1 MNPFLPISVQ
11 NDLVLASGSPR
22 RKKILEELGFEFETI
37 VSGVNENE
45 CFIDDPIKKVKALA
59 ELKAADVRKSCPGK
73 KIIGA
78 DTIVICRNEELGK
91 PADRK
96 EAAEMLAFLS
106 GKCHEVVTGI
116 AVIAPHNRRMI
127 NIEKTKVYFKELSSR
142 EIQAYINTNEPFDK
156 AGGYAIQGLAA
167 PFIKRI
173 EGCYFNVVGLPV
185 GLLFIMLEELEAL

>member
-45 CFIDDPIKKVKALA
+45 CFIDDPIMRVKALA
-59 ELKAADVRKSCPGK
+59 ELKAADVRKSSPGK

-78 DTIVICRNEELGK
+78 DTIVICRNKELGK

-106 GKCHEVVTGI
+106 GKFHEVVTGI

>member
-1 MNPFLPISVQ
+1 MNPFLPISAQ
-11 NDLVLASGSPR
+11 KDLVLASGSPR

-45 CFIDDPIKKVKALA
+45 CFIDDPIQKVKALA
-59 ELKAADVRKSCPGK
+59 ELKAAAVRKSCPGK

-78 DTIVICRNEELGK
+78 DTIVICRNKELGK
-91 PADRK
+91 PTDRK

-116 AVIAPHNRRMI
+116 AVIAPQNRRMI
-127 NIEKTKVYFKELSSR
+127 DIERTKVYFKELGSR
-142 EIQAYINTNEPFDK
+142 EIQGYINTNEPFDK

-173 EGCYFNVVGLPV
+173 EGCYFNVVGLPI
-185 GLLFIMLEELEAL
+185 GLLFIMLEELETL